1 MNSITEKLSE
11 KIKYLKA
18 KYGEKIFP
26 GEGKA
31 KRRDTEEEMCA
42 LFNQREGDLNKYDGY
57 DCKECKNRGSF
68 MRLTEN
74 GNPVNYPC
82 KCMNARKMLKNLK
95 KSGLSTNLKKLS
107 FDSFIADELWQENLK
122 NSAIDFV
129 KNENP
134 GWFFVGGQSGC
145 GKTHICTAITAC
157 FLRKGKTAHYMLWRD
172 EIAKIKSVVTDFLE
186 YKKLVD
192 ELKKVDV
199 LYIDDLFK
207 TGGGSKSGKI
217 ANVEEVKPTSADIN
231 IAFEIFNFRY
241 TNDKLITVIS
251 SEKTISDIVKIDEA
265 IAGRIIEKTGF
276 KRFCNN
282 IQKDP
287 LKNFR
292 FQNYKKGT

>member
-31 KRRDTEEEMCA
+31 KKRDTEEEMCE
-42 LFNQREGDLNKYDGY
+42 LFNRREGDLNKYDGY

-95 KSGLSTNLKKLS
+95 KSGLSTNLKKFS
-107 FDSFIADELWQENLK
+107 FDSFIAEENWQENLK

-192 ELKKVDV
+192 ELKKQGFD
-199 LYIDDLFK
+199 
-207 TGGGSKSGKI
+207 
-217 ANVEEVKPTSADIN
+217 
-231 IAFEIFNFRY
+231 
-241 TNDKLITVIS
+241 
-251 SEKTISDIVKIDEA
+251 VKIFHDNPKDE
-265 IAGRIIEKTGF
+265 IGIIYA
-276 KRFCNN
+276 
-282 IQKDP
+282 
-287 LKNFR
+287 
-292 FQNYKKGT
+292 YKLE